1 MSKFNNP
8 LCTIVVTVI
17 EGRYFP
23 QNPNGKLYIEC
34 RFTDEIL
41 STISPD
47 SNSILSTD
55 SVEQVS
61 FPIWDTELAWEVD
74 QKTLHLL
81 RTKWA
86 HLKLQGFSV
95 DNTKGNGYNR
105 GELIGYSMLDL
116 RMASDRSGK
125 EKWISLNNTKVKG
138 KVLPEIKISF
148 CILPNLSSSVTSP
161 NCNNSYTPSP
171 LGKSFSVGEFEEMEE
186 NGGTTSEVVD
196 LYKIGMNGT
205 EIFLFSITINF
216 GANLQLLLQDTI
228 SFLTQQQFP
237 ELDLS
242 TLNHGYYFQY
252 TVFESVITS
261 NKFYDLSH
269 PNINPETF
277 TFRIQSSLEELKSFL
292 IKESNVVINL
302 YHDNQMI
309 GFAEIPLTGLF
320 DYKTG
325 EPRSLDRVCPMYN
338 SKRELPV
345 SADVQTARI
354 GVYLTISRDNSN
366 ENNDTTSPD
375 AVERTKSFPIENV
388 QEKEQPPPIR
398 EQNNEHKYR
407 VLIDLESIQ
416 LNRNIKNIYIR
427 YNYPALGITNN
438 KSTQIVSN
446 VEVGKDILLMNST
459 NSIEVMMT
467 PQRLNKYFEAV
478 PLLMEIWQSVDQK
491 QSQIGVATLRL
502 EEVFLSQPVIDDE
515 TRAEVKT
522 FTTLAPI
529 KSIGVSANS
538 RETGHISV
546 SIRLDDFGDSTKSQS
561 VTELS
566 ELTKEFQPA
575 KEEPAKE
582 KDDVTTKSLANDDGN
597 GNNSSSNNNNE
608 HISTFQSD
616 LFRKA
621 AEHMKYTQEVL
632 AVKKKKNGPGQSFS
646 KFKVQQ
652 LKSIDFKLQQYI
664 IYFKTRDESLLRSEK
679 DFERRWLELD
689 RQFDQRTKELE
700 NRNSS
705 VINEDFVKN
714 LQEEVNDL
722 KIQLDTT
729 RREKDHYESQWLR
742 SLQVLAGTH
751 EKESEE
757 ALFLKG
763 FRETDQC
770 WWQVKRMAEEE
781 MELIDYEKFTL
792 DILKGE
798 IERLKSLSQSC

>member
-1 MSKFNNP
+1 MSKLNNP
-8 LCTIVVTVI
+8 LCTVVVTVI

-61 FPIWDTELAWEVD
+61 FPIWNTELAWEVD
-74 QKTLHLL
+74 QQTLRLL

-86 HLKLQGFSV
+86 HLKLQCFSV
-95 DNTKGNGYNR
+95 DNTKGNECNNR
-105 GELIGYSMLDL
+105 EELIGYSMLDL

-138 KVLPEIKISF
+138 KVSPEIKISF

-161 NCNNSYTPSP
+161 ICNIGYTPSP
-171 LGKSFSVGEFEEMEE
+171 LGKSFSIDEIEEIEE
-186 NGGTTSEVVD
+186 RGGKSPKGVEI
-196 LYKIGMNGT
+196 YKIGMNGT

-366 ENNDTTSPD
+366 ENNDDVTPD
-375 AVERTKSFPIENV
+375 SVERTKSFPIEHV
-388 QEKEQPPPIR
+388 KEKEQQQQIR

-416 LNRNIKNIYIR
+416 LNWNIKNIYIR
-427 YNYPALGITNN
+427 YSYPALGITNN
-438 KSTQIVSN
+438 KATQILSN
-446 VEVGKDILLMNST
+446 DEGSKDISLINST
-459 NSIEVMMT
+459 NTIEVMMT
-467 PQRLNKYFEAV
+467 PQRLDKYFEAV

-491 QSQIGVATLRL
+491 QSQIGVATLHL
-502 EEVFLSQPVIDDE
+502 EEIFLSQPVIDDE

-529 KSIGVSANS
+529 KSFGVSANS
-538 RETGHISV
+538 REMGHVSV
-546 SIRLDDFGDSTKSQS
+546 SIRLDDYGEDNSTKSQS

-566 ELTKEFQPA
+566 ELAKELQPA
-575 KEEPAKE
+575 KEEQEKE
-582 KDDVTTKSLANDDGN
+582 KDNVTTKSLADDEN
-597 GNNSSSNNNNE
+597 GDSSNNSE

-621 AEHMKYTQEVL
+621 AEHMKYTQKVL
-632 AVKKKKNGPGQSFS
+632 AVKKKNVSGQSFS

-652 LKSIDFKLQQYI
+652 LKSIDLKLQQYI
-664 IYFKTRDESLLRSEK
+664 LYFKTRDESLLRSEK

-700 NRNSS
+700 NRHSS
-705 VINEDFVKN
+705 VINDDFVKN
-714 LQEEVNDL
+714 LQQEVNDL
-722 KIQLDTT
+722 KIQLNTT
-729 RREKDHYESQWLR
+729 IREKDHYESQWLR
-742 SLQVLAGTH
+742 SLQVLAGMH

-757 ALFLKG
+757 ALFWKG
-763 FRETDQC
+763 FREMDQC

-792 DILKGE
+792 DILKSE
-798 IERLKSLSQSC
+798 IDRLKSQSQSC

>member
-1 MSKFNNP
+1 MSKFNP
-8 LCTIVVTVI
+8 LCTIVVTII

-23 QNPNGKLYIEC
+23 QNPNRKLYVEC

-55 SVEQVS
+55 NVEQVS

-74 QKTLHLL
+74 QKTLHIL
-81 RTKWA
+81 RSQWA
-86 HLKLQGFSV
+86 HLKLQCFSI
-95 DNTKGNGYNR
+95 DSTKGNGNNNR

-116 RMASDRSGK
+116 RIATDKSGK
-125 EKWISLNNTKVKG
+125 ERWLSLINKKEKG
-138 KVLPEIKISF
+138 GLLPEVKISF
-148 CILPNLSSSVTSP
+148 CILPNLSPPTTPSV
-161 NCNNSYTPSP
+161 NNSIGSYIPSP
-171 LGKSFSVGEFEEMEE
+171 LGKSPLTSS
-186 NGGTTSEVVD
+186 SEVIKF
-196 LYKIGMNGT
+196 YKIGDNET
-205 EIFLFSITINF
+205 EMFLFSITINF

-242 TLNHGYYFQY
+242 TLNHGFYFQF

-292 IKESNVVINL
+292 IKESKVVINL
-302 YHDNQMI
+302 YHDNQII

-320 DYKTG
+320 DSKTG

-354 GVYLTISRDNSN
+354 GIYLTVMRENSDDNSVT
-366 ENNDTTSPD
+366 ETSFD
-375 AVERTKSFPIENV
+375 VMERAKSFLIENV
-388 QEKEQPPPIR
+388 QENGHQQQQIR
-398 EQNNEHKYR
+398 EQISEHKYR

-416 LNRNIKNIYIR
+416 LKKNIKNIYVR
-427 YNYPALGITNN
+427 YSYPALGITHN
-438 KSTQIVSN
+438 KSTQVLSN
-446 VEVGKDILLMNST
+446 VEECKDILLVNGT
-459 NSIEVMMT
+459 NTIDVIMT
-467 PQRLNKYFEAV
+467 PQRLNRYFEAV
-478 PLLMEIWQSVDQK
+478 PLLMEIWQTIDQK

-502 EEVFLSQPVIDDE
+502 EEIFLSQPVIDDE
-515 TRAEVKT
+515 TNTEIKT

-529 KSIGVSANS
+529 KAIGVSTNS
-538 RETGHISV
+538 REMGHINV
-546 SIRLDDFGDSTKSQS
+546 LIRLDDYGENNSIQVQQQRGLTKSQS

-566 ELTKEFQPA
+566 ELFKERQPIKDEIE
-575 KEEPAKE
+575 KE
-582 KDDVTTKSLANDDGN
+582 NDDGTAKSPIEENEN
-597 GNNSSSNNNNE
+597 GNSTVNNYDE
-608 HISTFQSD
+608 HISTFRSD
-616 LFRKA
+616 LFKKA
-621 AEHMKYTQEVL
+621 AENMKFTQETL
-632 AVKKKKNGPGQSFS
+632 AVKKKNVTRQSFG

-652 LKSIDFKLQQYI
+652 LKSIDRQLQQYI
-664 IYFKTRDESLLRSEK
+664 LYFKTRDESLLRAEK
-679 DFERRWLELD
+679 DFERHWLELD
-689 RQFDQRTKELE
+689 RQFDQKSKELE

-705 VINEDFVKN
+705 PLVKDLHEEINS
-714 LQEEVNDL
+714 L
-722 KIQLDTT
+722 KIQLNTT
-729 RREKDHYESQWLR
+729 KREKDHYRSQWLR
-742 SLQVLAGTH
+742 SLQVLAGMH
-751 EKESEE
+751 ESESEE
-757 ALFLKG
+757 TLFWKG
-763 FRETDQC
+763 FREMDKC

-798 IERLKSLSQSC
+798 IERLRSLSQSC